1 MDIGVL
7 RAQQSNR
14 PITAINPLNEVI
26 MSGLNAYQQG
36 ANAFLAPQMAQ
47 ANLGLTEA
55 KAKREEAM
63 ARLPF
68 GGANVPGPAGDIVGL
83 EMIRQMYG
91 DNSPQYK
98 KASESFS
105 LSQQSTGSRLR
116 YQDALTNSMGMR
128 YTTPEGKQ
136 IIEHSNVNQGFSPAG
151 TPQGIPVAPGQAP
164 YIAPSKQNNSPE
176 GAKYALRQIKQDLP
190 ASVMQRNLYA
200 NTIDQ
205 TLENIDLDALTQYN
219 GPKGHLE
226 LKKEESAD
234 FFGKSSEKYKKYIE
248 AEKKFNF
255 LIGQVGQFYGESI
268 QPSEIERK
276 KRELDPRGAFKSVET
291 GKRGFESQKDLLRK
305 ELNIYRNATKDASS
319 YYGNQK
325 NKSNIDNT
333 SNIQVNLKG
342 FKNKQEF
349 QNWYNQ
355 QPPEIKEAARAQ
367 LQGAR

>member
-14 PITAINPLNEVI
+14 PITAINPLNEII

-36 ANAFLAPQMAQ
+36 ANAFLAPQMAK

-63 ARLPF
+63 SQLPF
-68 GGANVPGPAGDIVGL
+68 GGANVPGPAGEIVGL

-128 YTTPEGKQ
+128 YMTPEGKQ
-136 IIEHSNVNQGFSPAG
+136 IVENSNVNQGFSPSG
-151 TPQGIPVAPGQAP
+151 TPQGVPVAPGQAP
-164 YIAPSKQNNSPE
+164 YIAPSRQNTTSE
-176 GAKYALRQIKQDLP
+176 GAHYGLRQIKQDLP
-190 ASVMQRNLYA
+190 AFVMQKNLFA
-200 NTIDQ
+200 NNIDKTID
-205 TLENIDLDALTQYN
+205 NIDLNALTQYN
-219 GPKGHLE
+219 GPFGALE
-226 LKKEESAD
+226 LKKEEAAD
-234 FFGKSSEKYKKYIE
+234 INGKASQKYQKYKE

-255 LIGQVGQFYGESI
+255 LSTQVRQFYGDSI
-268 QPSEIERK
+268 QPSAMQELQEK
-276 KRELDPRGAFKSVET
+276 LDPRGAFKSVET
-291 GKRGFESQKDLLRK
+291 GKRGFDSQKDLLRK
-305 ELNIYRNATKDASS
+305 ELQTYRDASKDASS
-319 YYGNQK
+319 YYGNNK
-325 NKSNIDNT
+325 NTNNT

-367 LQGAR
+367 LQGAM